1 MIQTASLGRR
11 LAPVA
16 ALSAMVLL
24 SACGYFGGP
33 SQYLGQRPAQQPPAA
48 APAPQQQV
56 QLSPKDRLVRAIEN
70 SGCLMTS
77 ANVEPILAQSNLTR
91 TEVAQL
97 TQQLAAE
104 GRAEVAATG
113 TIRILSN
120 ACI

>member
-33 SQYLGQRPAQQPPAA
+33 SQYLGQRPSQQPPAA
-48 APAPQQQV
+48 APAPQAP
-56 QLSPKDRLVRAIEN
+56 LAPKDRLVRAIEQ

>member
-1 MIQTASLGRR
+1 MIQTHAFGRR

-16 ALSAMVLL
+16 AVSAAVFL
-24 SACGYFGGP
+24 SACGYVGGP
-33 SQYLGQRPAQQPPAA
+33 MTYLGAPPAA
-48 APAPQQQV
+48 QPAPAQPAAAAA
-56 QLSPKDRLVRAIEN
+56 PKDRLVAAIES
-70 SGCLMTS
+70 SGCLLT
-77 ANVEPILAQSNLTR
+77 AGNIGEILSKSNLSR

-104 GRAEVAATG
+104 GRAEVAASG